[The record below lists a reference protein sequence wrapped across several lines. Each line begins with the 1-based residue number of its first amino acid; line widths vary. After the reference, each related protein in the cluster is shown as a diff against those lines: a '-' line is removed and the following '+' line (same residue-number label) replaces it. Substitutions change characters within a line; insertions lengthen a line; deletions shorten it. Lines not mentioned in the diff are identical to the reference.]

1 MDKATRNLFRQW
13 RLLRLAVELTE
24 TQIEESCRERS
35 RRYRIEYKQRRPEI
49 RRTLLAT
56 QPHRCA
62 HCGTTEGK
70 LSIDHIQPL
79 AKGGRTV
86 LSNLQLLCR
95 DCNTRKGDS
104 LAEHWSWLRRR
115 AYTKPGSIPAV
126 VQIVIDTASQCA
138 GEM

>member
-1 MDKATRNLFRQW
+1 MDKTTRDLFRQW

-35 RRYRIEYKQRRPEI
+35 RRYRDEYKLRRKEL
-49 RRTLLAT
+49 RQTLLAT
-56 QPHRCA
+56 LPYRCA

-79 AKGGRTV
+79 AKGGRNA
-86 LSNLQLLCR
+86 LSNLQWLCLTCAGR
-95 DCNTRKGDS
+95 KNNT

-115 AYTKPGSIPAV
+115 AYTGPESIPAV
-126 VQIVIDTASQCA
+126 QIVLDTASQHA